1 MALSAIPPVYV
12 LYGIVAVGAVK
23 VVYELFFSP
32 LSHIPGPFLAKFT
45 DLYRSGLTHMGHV
58 DYHKRRWHQKWGLA
72 VRVGPNAISISDPD
86 MIKVIYTTKNPWRK
100 VCSICRA
107 CYSSTSPVQCHIAC
121 ASSPIAVPTRC

>member
-1 MALSAIPPVYV
+1 
-12 LYGIVAVGAVK
+12 
-23 VVYELFFSP
+23 
-32 LSHIPGPFLAKFT
+32 
-45 DLYRSGLTHMGHV
+45 LYRSGLTHMGHV